1 MPATKTAKKTGI
13 EGRIEKL
20 RALAEHPNTP
30 IHEAALAKAALERVL
45 ARYAQAAT
53 ATEAGATFIDTTWY
67 GAKYAATSKLH
78 VADISKLIRDEIKL
92 IRKTAKATPL
102 GEQAQALKLI
112 DPIGDAPA
120 DLKISVRSERF
131 SGGCSIDIILINIPE
146 AWKITVERDG
156 YTTWGQAPE
165 LTALVR
171 ELKGL
176 MNAYNYDGS
185 DTQADYWNV
194 RFYDGI
200 TDEYGRMLAAR

>member
-30 IHEAALAKAALERVL
+30 VHEAALARVALERILERL
-45 ARYAQAAT
+45 AAAAT
-53 ATEAGATFIDTTWY
+53 SGAEFIDTIWY
-67 GAKYAATSKLH
+67 GAKYAATSKLN
-78 VADISKLIRDEIKL
+78 VAEISKLIRDEIKL
-92 IRKTAKATPL
+92 IRKAAKATPL
-102 GEQAQALKLI
+102 GKQAADLKLI

-131 SGGCSIDIILINIPE
+131 SGGCSIDITLINIPE
-146 AWKITVERDG
+146 AWKIPAERHG
-156 YTTWGQAPE
+156 HPTWTQSPE
-165 LTALVR
+165 LTAPVR

-200 TDEYGRMLAAR
+200 TDEHGRSLSAR